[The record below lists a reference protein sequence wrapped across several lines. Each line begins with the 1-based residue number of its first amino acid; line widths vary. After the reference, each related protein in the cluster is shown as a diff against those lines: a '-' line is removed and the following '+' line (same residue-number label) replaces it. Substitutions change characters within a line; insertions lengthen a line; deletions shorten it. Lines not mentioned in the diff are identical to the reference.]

1 MAPTTST
8 LDRVQ
13 NDGSLCGNEIA
24 QKGQNDGYTLTSVTS
39 AVSRPLFS
47 NPFSHMWGL
56 KGRTKIVRG
65 PRCLLNWNPNLSPS
79 TASNAAICNSIN
91 SPKEPRNS
99 SSNSSSCVL
108 VLFSSSPSLPST
120 SLGRFSTRDSSPI
133 RCCQGLQVVQDFAS
147 LLRMFWM
154 FRALEGL
161 RGWARHSNHLDISG
175 PFGKEHSDKMV
186 TQILLSCCR
195 LGHNHLRN

>member
-1 MAPTTST
+1 MWAMAPTTST

-108 VLFSSSPSLPST
+108 SSSALPHHCHRPPWVAFQPEIHHPFGAVKGFKLYRT
-120 SLGRFSTRDSSPI
+120 
-133 RCCQGLQVVQDFAS
+133 
-147 LLRMFWM
+147 LLRCFGCFGCFGLWKVYVVGHGIQIIWTYLDH
-154 FRALEGL
+154 LE
-161 RGWARHSNHLDISG
+161 RNT
-175 PFGKEHSDKMV
+175 V
-186 TQILLSCCR
+186 TKW
-195 LGHNHLRN
+195 

>member
-8 LDRVQ
+8 VDRVQ

-47 NPFSHMWGL
+47 NPFSQMWGL

-65 PRCLLNWNPNLSPS
+65 PRCLLNWNP
-79 TASNAAICNSIN
+79 
-91 SPKEPRNS
+91 
-99 SSNSSSCVL
+99 
-108 VLFSSSPSLPST
+108 SSSPSLPST

-147 LLRMFWM
+147 LLRMFQ
-154 FRALEGL
+154 ALESL

-186 TQILLSCCR
+186 TQIFLSCCR
-195 LGHNHLRN
+195 LGHNYLRN